1 MKVALWTAGYGALSD
16 SVIVPLLSAIL
27 EEFSDASET
36 MRNLFVSGAS
46 AVMAMIFAMLTG
58 VLMRHF
64 SKRKL
69 LILGTTL
76 FAIGGIG
83 GAFAHSMEFLLL
95 TRMLDGMSDGIIMT
109 TAASLVAQ
117 LFPDEKER
125 SSFFSYNTVFS
136 ALFGMATASIAGVHF
151 YNLAKHFFSFLKILM
166 LLYPVVNFFFTEF
179 LISSSLG
186 LLIVLSNVISNFVS
200 LSKLLQWHPCL
211 KKCYHYFVCL

>member
-95 TRMLDGMSDGIIMT
+95 TRMFDGMSDGIIMT

-136 ALFGMATASIAGVHF
+136 ALFGMATASIAGVLCVKSWRLGF
-151 YNLAKHFFSFLKILM
+151 LANGLAFVPVILAILSLKHHLTRKKNQRLLRLDPTSNGIL
-166 LLYPVVNFFFTEF
+166 
-179 LISSSLG
+179 
-186 LLIVLSNVISNFVS
+186 
-200 LSKLLQWHPCL
+200 
-211 KKCYHYFVCL
+211 